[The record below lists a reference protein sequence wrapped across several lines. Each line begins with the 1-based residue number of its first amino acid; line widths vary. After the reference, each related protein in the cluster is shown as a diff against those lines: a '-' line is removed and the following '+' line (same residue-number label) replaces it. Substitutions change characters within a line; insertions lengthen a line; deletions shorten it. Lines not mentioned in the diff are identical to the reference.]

1 MRSRRAQLVALV
13 VAVVLLVGSV
23 AATVAWTAGRDDD
36 WPGYGAVRG
45 RWGWD
50 DGGDR
55 AWRGGGPMGGSMG
68 GSMAGGPMGGPM
80 WGGPMTG
87 GPGGAGSMMGW
98 GGSTRTIT
106 GSGPVD
112 EQGARDAAQRWVEEY
127 AAGASLDDP
136 ERTPVGYWF
145 RASEDGTATAVIM
158 VADDTG
164 TVVGRLLG
172 AWAPAAD

>member
-1 MRSRRAQLVALV
+1 MRTRRALLVALV
-13 VAVVLLVGSV
+13 AAVVLLVGSV
-23 AATVAWTAGRDDD
+23 AATVAWTAGHDDD
-36 WPGYGAVRG
+36 RYVGIGMDRG

-50 DGGDR
+50 DDDDDR
-55 AWRGGGPMGGSMG
+55 PWRGAGPMDGPMMGGSET
-68 GSMAGGPMGGPM
+68 AG
-80 WGGPMTG
+80 W
-87 GPGGAGSMMGW
+87 MMGW

-127 AAGASLDDP
+127 AADASLGEP
-136 ERTPVGYWF
+136 ERMPTGYWF
-145 RASEDGTATAVIM
+145 RASEDGTAAAVIM

-164 TVVGRLLG
+164 TVVGHLLG